1 MAGLLVESGEFPY
14 KNNPRFPLY
23 NEPDVSYHGVIFA
36 DMKACFTSRF
46 RCLILRDIGCCISPF
61 NSFLIEQGIETL
73 SIRMERLCQN
83 AQKVAEYLASN
94 PSVSFVNYPGLPE
107 SPYYELAKRM
117 MPKGCGA
124 VLTFGL
130 KGGRE
135 NGAKF
140 LDSLQMISH
149 VANLGDVRTIVTHP
163 ATTTHSQLSDEQLA
177 ACGIRPETVRISV
190 GLEDVE
196 DIIGDLGQA
205 IEKAVR

>member
-1 MAGLLVESGEFPY
+1 
-14 KNNPRFPLY
+14 
-23 NEPDVSYHGVIFA
+23 
-36 DMKACFTSRF
+36 
-46 RCLILRDIGCCISPF
+46 
-61 NSFLIEQGIETL
+61 
-73 SIRMERLCQN
+73 
-83 AQKVAEYLASN
+83 

-190 GLEDVE
+190 GLEDAQ